1 MRRLIPS
8 TMALQCFEVAA
19 KNQSFSQT
27 ARELALSQGAI
38 SRQIRLLEDFLGQKL
53 FARLKQRVVLTE
65 AGQLYLNDISIL
77 LHSLEASTIKMKSF
91 CDVSGS
97 LNVGCYP
104 TLGTRWL
111 LPYMLRF
118 GSQYSE
124 LNINFITYQNND
136 QLSNANIDI
145 GIVHG
150 DIPFK
155 GFHADWLMA
164 EDLVAVASPSIISP
178 PVDELEQL
186 LKFRHISHDTRPQ
199 SWRIWFDSQNR
210 QDINVQ
216 SDCLSFPQYDMVI
229 EATIA
234 GYGIG
239 LLPLVLIEKEIA
251 AKTLVFAHLHKAR
264 IDSAYYMITPVQK
277 KVIPKINLFREWL
290 KNEVVS

>member
-91 CDVSGS
+91 SDVSGS

-118 GSQYSE
+118 GNQYSE

-150 DIPFK
+150 NIPFK

-164 EDLVAVASPSIISP
+164 EDLVAVASPSIIST

-186 LKFRHISHDTRPQ
+186 LKFRHISHVTRPQ

-216 SDCLSFPQYDMVI
+216 SDGLSFPQYDMVI

-234 GYGIG
+234 GYGIS
-239 LLPLVLIEKEIA
+239 LLPLVLIEKEIT

-277 KVIPKINLFREWL
+277 KVIPKINLFCEWL
-290 KNEVVS
+290 KNEVLS